1 MSIICCIVRDLI
13 WKVAKFQAVRDKALS
28 DAFLCIVTLHLPTLF
43 PLALV
48 PSINGFMPEE

>member
-48 PSINGFMPEE
+48 PSINGFMP